1 MSARVSVIIPN
12 WNRAGLLDAA
22 LTCLRRQTRSADEIL
37 VVDNGSNDASIDVA
51 AKAGARVIEL
61 RENSGFC
68 RAVNEGIRAATG
80 DWIVILNNDVEV
92 GDEWLAILLDRAIAR
107 DAWFA
112 TGKLIASDR
121 PTHLDGAWDAVC
133 RGACAWRCGT
143 ARPDGPAWNNERPIR
158 FAPFTA
164 ALFRA
169 ELFHRV
175 GPLDD
180 MFESYLED
188 VDFGIRCATN
198 GYSGVYV
205 PGATARH
212 LGSATLGRWHKDTV
226 RRISRNQ
233 LLLVARH
240 FPRNWILRY
249 GWPVLVGQALWGL
262 LALRHGAGL
271 AFVKGKVEGM
281 RRFRKIRKDVGSSG
295 SALSAILRESEN
307 EIHELQ
313 RQTGFDLYWRLY
325 FALT

>member
-12 WNRAGLLDAA
+12 WNRASLLNAA
-22 LTCLRRQTRSADEIL
+22 LACLRRQTRPADEIL
-37 VVDNGSNDASIDVA
+37 VVDNGCDDESIDVA
-51 AKAGARVIEL
+51 AKGGARVIEL

-68 RAVNEGIRAATG
+68 RAVNEGIRAASG
-80 DWIVILNNDVEV
+80 HWIVILNNDVEV

-143 ARPDGPAWNNERPIR
+143 ARPDGPTWNNERPIR

-212 LGSATLGRWHKDTV
+212 RCSATLGRCHT
-226 RRISRNQ
+226 
-233 LLLVARH
+233 H
-240 FPRNWILRY
+240 
-249 GWPVLVGQALWGL
+249 PVKRV
-262 LALRHGAGL
+262 
-271 AFVKGKVEGM
+271 
-281 RRFRKIRKDVGSSG
+281 
-295 SALSAILRESEN
+295 
-307 EIHELQ
+307 
-313 RQTGFDLYWRLY
+313 
-325 FALT
+325 

>member
-1 MSARVSVIIPN
+1 MQHVSVIIPN
-12 WNRAGLLDAA
+12 WNGASLLDAA
-22 LTCLRRQTRSADEIL
+22 LGCLRRQTRPADEIL
-37 VVDNGSNDASIDVA
+37 VVDNGSTDDSIRVA
-51 AKAGARVIEL
+51 ENAGARVIEL
-61 RENSGFC
+61 RENLGFC
-68 RAVNEGIRAATG
+68 RAVNEGVGAASG

-92 GDEWLAILLDRAIAR
+92 EDTWLATLVDRAVAR

-112 TGKLIASDR
+112 TGKLISSDR
-121 PTHLDGAWDAVC
+121 PTHLDGAWDAIC

-143 ARPDGPAWNNERPIR
+143 ARPDGPAWNSERTIR

-169 ELFHRV
+169 DLFHSV
-175 GPLDD
+175 GPLDEV
-180 MFESYLED
+180 FESYLED
-188 VDFGIRCATN
+188 VDFGIRCATK

-205 PGATARH
+205 PEATARH
-212 LGSATLGRWHKDTV
+212 KGSATLGRWHKETV

-240 FPRNWILRY
+240 FPRHWIARY

-281 RRFRKIRKDVGSSG
+281 RRFRQVRNDAKSSA

-307 EIHELQ
+307 EIHDLQ
-313 RQTGFDLYWRLY
+313 RQTGYDLYWRLY